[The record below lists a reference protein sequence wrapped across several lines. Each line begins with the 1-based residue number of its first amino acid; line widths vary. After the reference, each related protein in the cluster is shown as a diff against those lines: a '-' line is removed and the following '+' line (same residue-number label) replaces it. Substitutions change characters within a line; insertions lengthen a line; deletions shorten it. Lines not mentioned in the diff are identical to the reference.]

1 MFLDS
6 SKPTLE
12 QHTAWMCREIQSDRS
27 RFFIGALNSV
37 DVGYVRFER
46 GTVSKDITA
55 AFASFPNLW
64 NCSLAVEASKRGQ
77 GFGSEMFQ
85 LAEVEFLNMEK
96 IRPLTLLTWARPDN
110 HASWRIFERAG
121 WTRSYVEGFGE
132 VVTRPVT

>member
-6 SKPTLE
+6 LKPTLE

-37 DVGYVRFER
+37 DIGYVRFER
-46 GTVSKDITA
+46 GTVSKDITP

-77 GFGSEMFQ
+77 GLGSEMYR
-85 LAEVEFLNMEK
+85 LAEMEFLYEEK
-96 IRPLTLLTWARPDN
+96 TRPLTLLTWAHSDN
-110 HASWRIFERAG
+110 YASWRVFERAG
-121 WTRSYVEGFGE
+121 WTRSYVKDFGE
-132 VVTRPVT
+132 VVIRSIT